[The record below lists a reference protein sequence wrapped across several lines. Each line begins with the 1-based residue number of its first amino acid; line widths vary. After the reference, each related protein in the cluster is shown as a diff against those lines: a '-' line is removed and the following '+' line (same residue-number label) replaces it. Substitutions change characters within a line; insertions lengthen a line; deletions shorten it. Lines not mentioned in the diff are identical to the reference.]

1 MPTVT
6 QTPEAKVRIIVERGR
21 TISASDPKRKSFA
34 GRNPDT
40 GEPIYTPKLIDYT
53 EGTEVEVSPEDAAF
67 LRERGFAVDPDRTAL
82 PHGNG
87 PIYSREQ

>member
-1 MPTVT
+1 MS
-6 QTPEAKVRIIVERGR
+6 EAKVKVVVERGR
-21 TISASDPKRKSFA
+21 TISAPDPKRKSFV

-40 GEPIYTPKLIDYT
+40 NEPIYTPKLVDYT
-53 EGTEVEVSPEDAAF
+53 EGQEVEVSSEDAAF
-67 LRERGFAVDPDRTAL
+67 LKERGFAVDPTRTAL